1 MVHIKKKKSE
11 KKKKNSNQ
19 DLQTPSPIFLFTL
32 LSYPYDIASLALS
45 NPRRK
50 KKKKSLFVRLP
61 CYLELWSI
69 NVKRIIFQ
77 AFFILIIHLLEVG
90 HSFMS
95 LSFSLN

>member
-1 MVHIKKKKSE
+1 MVHIKKKKNL

-50 KKKKSLFVRLP
+50 KKKSLFVRLP

-77 AFFILIIHLLEVG
+77 AFFILNIHLLEVG